1 MKIVAQQFEIPV
13 ISEILTL
20 KGERVPEP
28 EPETPKERVDKQ
40 TPDLFGLNE
49 RTME

>member
-1 MKIVAQQFEIPV
+1 MKAKIYQFEMPEANV
-13 ISEILTL
+13 LTL
-20 KGERVPEP
+20 RGERVPEP